1 MTRSCWLALFVALI
15 LFGGRAAADPPVD
28 IGRSVFV
35 VSDVEGQ
42 FGDTPPKR
50 LAINDDIVFSEDI
63 TTGPEAKTVIEFRD
77 GSTLEVGPG
86 SVVRI
91 DSFVFNPEEAIS
103 RKAVEV
109 GRGVFRY
116 VSAFT
121 TSDQSTAIS
130 TPTGTLAIRGSVVA
144 GIVDPETPTFV
155 YVGEGNASFTNDAG
169 STDMQ
174 PGNAIAVPT
183 RTTTPMRPSAM
194 PPAVAAQALQAL
206 ERRLPPRAILRG
218 RPQADEAWLRRAGAA
233 NLLPVSEQTQR
244 AGALPRGRPLPA
256 GSAASPIGRE
266 LGLLA
271 EGHRRGLFDGSQT
284 NRTPEQEAFVAET
297 KRAMPNAGALLARST
312 LEARNLHGAAGL
324 AGTALVISGIAKA
337 APSAEVMTRVAV
349 AAIHS
354 NPGAAALIT
363 R

>member
-1 MTRSCWLALFVALI
+1 
-15 LFGGRAAADPPVD
+15 
-28 IGRSVFV
+28 
-35 VSDVEGQ
+35 
-42 FGDTPPKR
+42 
-50 LAINDDIVFSEDI
+50 
-63 TTGPEAKTVIEFRD
+63 
-77 GSTLEVGPG
+77 
-86 SVVRI
+86 
-91 DSFVFNPEEAIS
+91 
-103 RKAVEV
+103 
-109 GRGVFRY
+109 
-116 VSAFT
+116 
-121 TSDQSTAIS
+121 
-130 TPTGTLAIRGSVVA
+130 
-144 GIVDPETPTFV
+144 
-155 YVGEGNASFTNDAG
+155 
-169 STDMQ
+169 
-174 PGNAIAVPT
+174 
-183 RTTTPMRPSAM
+183 M
-194 PPAVAAQALQAL
+194 PPAVAAQAQQAL